1 METPRRT
8 FCQEC
13 SQNCLVEVES
23 APRLCLKRYHC
34 IKAAAVP
41 EKINHPDRLRQPLL
55 KVKEGKGNWEPISWD
70 RAMAVM
76 AEQIQ
81 RITQL
86 HGPLAMASAT
96 GSLYSRQRASTSRRL
111 FSLLGFPNLFGPG
124 HLCSGP
130 GSQAEKLTYGG
141 STTPDVLNSRCILI
155 WGTNPPATQ
164 PKTYQDMVKAK
175 ENGAKLI
182 VVDPR
187 YSEAAQM
194 ADLWLRIRP
203 GADGALAMAMLYVIT
218 DENLYNQDWVSRW
231 CVGFAELKERLQDYP
246 PERVGPGIWIPPEQ
260 IRKAARMW
268 ATIKPASCRLFL
280 GVNAQ
285 HINATRASRAVASL
299 IALTGNLDVPGG
311 NLTPTSTGG
320 YLPLAV
326 FEKVSRPPVELE
338 RQRLGADEFP
348 LICGTRNVAL
358 GYSRSHT
365 PSCIQAMRDGQIK
378 GVVIFG
384 SNMVVSEPNSRGVWQ
399 SLRNLEFLTVVDMFM
414 TPTAELAH
422 LVLPAAHWLEA
433 DTSMSSL
440 NAVFAAPK
448 ILESPGECWDD
459 RRIVLELAIRL
470 GVNLP
475 WKTIEEFEDYRVKGM
490 GITYRDLA
498 SKGKISFP
506 AEYRK
511 YEKQG
516 LATPSGKIELY
527 SSILAKVGQDPL
539 PAHEEPPLSPES
551 THELWAQYPL
561 ITAHYRTAEYQHSEG
576 RQLASLRKRIPD
588 PLCEIHPET
597 AKRLSIGPGDW
608 LYLETPGFSK
618 RIRLK
623 ARFCAQLD
631 PRVIGVP
638 VQWWYPE
645 EKDSFHGCFNSN
657 INSII
662 SGEPPYDPISGQYQV
677 RANLCRVVKS

>member
-1 METPRRT
+1 
-8 FCQEC
+8 
-13 SQNCLVEVES
+13 
-23 APRLCLKRYHC
+23 
-34 IKAAAVP
+34 
-41 EKINHPDRLRQPLL
+41 
-55 KVKEGKGNWEPISWD
+55 
-70 RAMAVM
+70 
-76 AEQIQ
+76 
-81 RITQL
+81 
-86 HGPLAMASAT
+86 
-96 GSLYSRQRASTSRRL
+96 
-111 FSLLGFPNLFGPG
+111 
-124 HLCSGP
+124 
-130 GSQAEKLTYGG
+130 
-141 STTPDVLNSRCILI
+141 
-155 WGTNPPATQ
+155 
-164 PKTYQDMVKAK
+164 
-175 ENGAKLI
+175 
-182 VVDPR
+182 
-187 YSEAAQM
+187 
-194 ADLWLRIRP
+194 
-203 GADGALAMAMLYVIT
+203 
-218 DENLYNQDWVSRW
+218 
-231 CVGFAELKERLQDYP
+231 
-246 PERVGPGIWIPPEQ
+246 
-260 IRKAARMW
+260 
-268 ATIKPASCRLFL
+268 
-280 GVNAQ
+280 
-285 HINATRASRAVASL
+285 
-299 IALTGNLDVPGG
+299 
-311 NLTPTSTGG
+311 
-320 YLPLAV
+320 
-326 FEKVSRPPVELE
+326 
-338 RQRLGADEFP
+338 
-348 LICGTRNVAL
+348 
-358 GYSRSHT
+358 
-365 PSCIQAMRDGQIK
+365 
-378 GVVIFG
+378 
-384 SNMVVSEPNSRGVWQ
+384 
-399 SLRNLEFLTVVDMFM
+399 
-414 TPTAELAH
+414 
-422 LVLPAAHWLEA
+422 
-433 DTSMSSL
+433 
-440 NAVFAAPK
+440 
-448 ILESPGECWDD
+448 
-459 RRIVLELAIRL
+459 RL